1 MVAYANAK
9 THNKLIK
16 SPVKKSTKAVL
27 LSALVFPGSG
37 HLYLKKYIS
46 GVLLAGISFAAIYYV
61 LTKSM
66 EQAFAISDKIL
77 SGETQLDIQA
87 ITEQVAQ
94 QSGGADA
101 QLLNVAT
108 IVICLCWLIGII
120 DAYRVGRIC
129 DKKDAPTLNR

>member
-1 MVAYANAK
+1 
-9 THNKLIK
+9 
-16 SPVKKSTKAVL
+16 
-27 LSALVFPGSG
+27 
-37 HLYLKKYIS
+37 
-46 GVLLAGISFAAIYYV
+46 
-61 LTKSM
+61 M

-108 IVICLCWLIGII
+108 IALCLCWLIGII
-120 DAYRVGRIC
+120 DAYRIGRIH
-129 DKKDAPTLNR
+129 DKKDTLSVYR